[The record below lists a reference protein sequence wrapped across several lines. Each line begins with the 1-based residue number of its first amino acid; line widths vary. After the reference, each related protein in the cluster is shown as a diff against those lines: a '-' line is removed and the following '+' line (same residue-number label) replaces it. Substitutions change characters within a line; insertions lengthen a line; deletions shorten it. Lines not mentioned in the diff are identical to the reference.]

1 MPVEPVEKEGNESYK
16 AAKIKS
22 TALKNVSL
30 REFTLYDSLLFIKF
44 VTEIAVI
51 AILILCVSRCG
62 AGRQQDALPEK
73 AVLMRYWLLR
83 LTFFTGFQYVV
94 TMCRRQNVSAMLAEQ
109 KSEKTGNCRRYRLK
123 EQKRPVKPALNAV

>member
-1 MPVEPVEKEGNESYK
+1 MEREGNESYK
-16 AAKIKS
+16 AAKIKI

-73 AVLMRYWLLR
+73 AVLMRY
-83 LTFFTGFQYVV
+83 
-94 TMCRRQNVSAMLAEQ
+94 
-109 KSEKTGNCRRYRLK
+109 
-123 EQKRPVKPALNAV
+123 